1 MTLSDQE
8 VQRLQFGL
16 KKDVKN
22 ESEVI
27 YRIWNRTFLCKR
39 FKIS

>member
-16 KKDVKN
+16 KKDINN

-27 YRIWNRTFLCKR
+27 YRI
-39 FKIS
+39 

>member
-8 VQRLQFGL
+8 VRRLQLGL
-16 KKDVKN
+16 KKDVKKN

-27 YRIWNRTFLCKR
+27 YRI
-39 FKIS
+39 

>member
-8 VQRLQFGL
+8 VQRLQFDL

-22 ESEVI
+22 ESKVI
-27 YRIWNRTFLCKR
+27 YRI
-39 FKIS
+39 

>member
-8 VQRLQFGL
+8 VQRLQFCL

-22 ESEVI
+22 ESKVI
-27 YRIWNRTFLCKR
+27 YRI
-39 FKIS
+39 

>member
-22 ESEVI
+22 ESKVI
-27 YRIWNRTFLCKR
+27 YRI
-39 FKIS
+39 